1 MVLRPPTLDDLK
13 RLAQANHFELNDEE
27 EAAFMGLIPEVF
39 PRYEDLEQMIEP
51 REPQK
56 YTERQLGAR
65 PTAAEDPFNAIIRRC
80 SVKGAPA
87 GNWRVSGSAS
97 RTTSASRACP

>member
-39 PRYEDLEQMIEP
+39 PRYEDLEQMTEP
-51 REPQK
+51 REPLK
-56 YTERQLGAR
+56 YTNRQLGAR
-65 PTAAEDPFNAIIRRC
+65 PLDGRGPIQRHH
-80 SVKGAPA
+80 PA
-87 GNWRVSGSAS
+87 VQRQGRG
-97 RTTSASRACP
+97 